1 MRVSTSQIYD
11 TGSANIQRNQS
22 AVLKTYN
29 QISAGTRILT
39 PSDDPVGASQALL
52 VTQSKAI
59 NEQYTTNQSSATSQ
73 LGLVDSQ
80 LSALVDALQSVR
92 SRVVSSGNTTLTAS
106 DRASI
111 ATDIEASY
119 NQILSIANSDNG
131 SGDFLFSGYQGS
143 TRPFAVDASQSATSP
158 ATTSPVAYYGDD
170 GERLLQVSS
179 SRQME
184 VSVSGSDVFMNVP
197 NGNGTFVTSTG
208 GNLSQPPVLPSTVNN
223 LGSATVDAGSVLDSG
238 KWNAAGG
245 SGKDF
250 MVQFSV
256 TTSATGET
264 STTYQIYDTSDAA
277 NPVALLATPLSYT
290 SGQSI
295 AIQDTSVVPT
305 VDYGA
310 SIVVQ
315 GQPSDGDSLTV
326 SPSTNQSIFQTLQN
340 LLGMLNTDIGTT
352 TYTATQ
358 YSNDLAEQLTAIDQ
372 AINSVGQVQST
383 VGTREREVDT
393 LSGVSSDLA
402 IQYSTT
408 LSNLQDLDYNKALT
422 DYSKQQVS
430 LQAAQQAFV
439 KISGM
444 SLFDYL

>member
-1 MRVSTSQIYD
+1 
-11 TGSANIQRNQS
+11 
-22 AVLKTYN
+22 
-29 QISAGTRILT
+29 
-39 PSDDPVGASQALL
+39 
-52 VTQSKAI
+52 
-59 NEQYTTNQSSATSQ
+59 
-73 LGLVDSQ
+73 
-80 LSALVDALQSVR
+80 
-92 SRVVSSGNTTLTAS
+92 
-106 DRASI
+106 
-111 ATDIEASY
+111 
-119 NQILSIANSDNG
+119 
-131 SGDFLFSGYQGS
+131 
-143 TRPFAVDASQSATSP
+143 
-158 ATTSPVAYYGDD
+158 
-170 GERLLQVSS
+170 
-179 SRQME
+179 
-184 VSVSGSDVFMNVP
+184 
-197 NGNGTFVTSTG
+197 
-208 GNLSQPPVLPSTVNN
+208 
-223 LGSATVDAGSVLDSG
+223 
-238 KWNAAGG
+238 
-245 SGKDF
+245 
-250 MVQFSV
+250 
-256 TTSATGET
+256 
-264 STTYQIYDTSDAA
+264 
-277 NPVALLATPLSYT
+277 LATPLSYT

>member
-11 TGSANIQRNQS
+11 MGSANIQRNQS

-39 PSDDPVGASQALL
+39 PSDDPVGAAQALL
-52 VTQSKAI
+52 VTQSKTI
-59 NEQYTTNQSSATSQ
+59 NEEYVTNQGSATSQ

-92 SRVVSSGNTTLTAS
+92 SRVVSSGNTTLTAN

-340 LLGMLNTDIGTT
+340 LLGMLSTDIGTT